1 MKKII
6 NINLSGRV
14 IPIEDAAYENLQRY
28 IESLR
33 GYFANEEGRDEI
45 TNDIE
50 SRIAELMSDKI
61 TKGAAAITEAD
72 IEAII
77 SSMGRVEDFEKADAA
92 DNTTSS
98 QTGSSTFSTAA
109 TGFKRSKGR
118 LYRDRSDKLL
128 GGVCAGISSYL
139 NIDPAIVR
147 LLFAIITFGGFGTGV
162 VIYILLWII
171 LPAKDIEGYVGKRLF
186 RNPENKIIGGVSGG
200 IAAYFGKE
208 TWVVRIIF
216 AAPLILYILLSTLGG
231 IFNAFDGPNFEDIFA
246 GSLTGTFILAYIVLW
261 IVLPE
266 ARSPFEKMEM
276 RGEKVDVNSIRQN
289 VQGSMDDLK
298 NRAQAWGEEVRQSA
312 ETLGS
317 KASEFANTRSKTF
330 AAEVRQSARPVASG
344 LGHVLGVLFKSFFL
358 FVAGVIAFALFM
370 IVIVFTLGGIARP
383 FNDFLLNGFWQT
395 TFLWSTLV
403 FFLAVPMIAII
414 TWIVRRLMKV
424 RSKNSYLGW
433 TFGGLWTLGWVSL
446 FLFIASMTKDWRYYN
461 NVRQEVSLSQAA
473 MNKMTIRVD
482 EPEVRYSGTFDW
494 INDNDHDNGGWDINE
509 DSIRMSNIKI
519 RVEKSS
525 DSNYHVAVI
534 RYSAGRNRKDASQ
547 RADKI
552 EYTVNSI
559 DSALI
564 LGSGLG
570 VGKADKFRGQ
580 KVMVEVQVPVGK
592 QLRFDESIVDKLNE
606 THLRIE
612 DSRHGRNRRDWDMDW
627 DDDSYFEWKPNVDYT
642 MTEEGKLTDGETPP
656 VTENNDV
663 YEYRN
668 NNRDTTTTEIRDREE
683 RRIQEEIEK
692 NERRL
697 EEEQKKLEDQRRR
710 LEDLKKDRE
719 RTSLIEMKRNLLKK
733 GIESIQIKSPIFSMI
748 I

>member
-1 MKKII
+1 
-6 NINLSGRV
+6 
-14 IPIEDAAYENLQRY
+14 
-28 IESLR
+28 
-33 GYFANEEGRDEI
+33 
-45 TNDIE
+45 
-50 SRIAELMSDKI
+50 
-61 TKGAAAITEAD
+61 
-72 IEAII
+72 
-77 SSMGRVEDFEKADAA
+77 
-92 DNTTSS
+92 
-98 QTGSSTFSTAA
+98 
-109 TGFKRSKGR
+109 
-118 LYRDRSDKLL
+118 
-128 GGVCAGISSYL
+128 
-139 NIDPAIVR
+139 
-147 LLFAIITFGGFGTGV
+147 
-162 VIYILLWII
+162 
-171 LPAKDIEGYVGKRLF
+171 
-186 RNPENKIIGGVSGG
+186 
-200 IAAYFGKE
+200 
-208 TWVVRIIF
+208 
-216 AAPLILYILLSTLGG
+216 
-231 IFNAFDGPNFEDIFA
+231 
-246 GSLTGTFILAYIVLW
+246 
-261 IVLPE
+261 
-266 ARSPFEKMEM
+266 MEM

-344 LGHVLGVLFKSFFL
+344 LGHVIGVLFKSFFL
-358 FVAGVIAFALFM
+358 FLAGVMAFALFM

-395 TFLWSTLV
+395 TFLWSTLI
-403 FFLAVPMIAII
+403 FFLAVPLIAII

-446 FLFIASMTKDWRYYN
+446 FLFIASMAKDWRYYN

-534 RYSAGRNRKDASQ
+534 RYSAGRSRKEASQ

-592 QLRFDESIVDKLNE
+592 QLRFDESIVDKLTKHIYALKTAGMEGTEGIGIWIGMMTATLNG
-606 THLRIE
+606 
-612 DSRHGRNRRDWDMDW
+612 SRM
-627 DDDSYFEWKPNVDYT
+627 
-642 MTEEGKLTDGETPP
+642 LITP
-656 VTENNDV
+656 
-663 YEYRN
+663 
-668 NNRDTTTTEIRDREE
+668 
-683 RRIQEEIEK
+683 
-692 NERRL
+692 
-697 EEEQKKLEDQRRR
+697 
-710 LEDLKKDRE
+710 
-719 RTSLIEMKRNLLKK
+719 
-733 GIESIQIKSPIFSMI
+733 
-748 I
+748 